1 MNNIPLFPLNT
12 VLFPQGILQ
21 LRIFEPR
28 YLDMVGEVVRTDAAF
43 GICLITR
50 GSEVGGAPAQCHD
63 IGTLAHILDWG
74 KSDNGLLSVT
84 VRGGRRFRIKERR
97 IRKNHLLEGDVE
109 LIDENEDE
117 KVPVEYQL
125 ISDLLR
131 QIGDRFKLAHLAEH
145 EKYMDAGWVGC
156 RLAEVLP
163 FDLSD
168 KQNLLEADDP
178 VHRLQQIQQ
187 MLQLLSADQYKC

>member
-1 MNNIPLFPLNT
+1 MNSMPLFPLNS

-50 GSEVGGAPAQCHD
+50 GAEVGEPAQCHD

-117 KVPVEYQL
+117 EVPVEYQL

-131 QIGDRFKLAHLAEH
+131 QIGDRFRLPHLAEH

-163 FDLSD
+163 FELSD

-178 VHRLQQIQQ
+178 VRRLQQIQQ